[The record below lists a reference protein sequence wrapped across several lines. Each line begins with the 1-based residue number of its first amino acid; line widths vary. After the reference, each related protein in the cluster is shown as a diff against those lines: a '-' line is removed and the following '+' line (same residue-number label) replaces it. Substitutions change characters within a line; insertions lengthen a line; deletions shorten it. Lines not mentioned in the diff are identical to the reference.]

1 MKTVMVL
8 AIVAALTVFAV
19 MAAPRIPTG
28 AERVMEDITYST
40 IDGVNLKMDLYY
52 PQTGSSPYP
61 VVIYVHGGG
70 WTSGSKRG
78 GAGMRDVPTL
88 LAHGYVV
95 AAVDY
100 RLAPRWK
107 FPAQIEDV
115 KCAVRY
121 LRVHTDDLR
130 IDPDRIGA
138 YGGSAGGHL
147 VALLGTADDDA
158 FSGDCPWKAS
168 SRVQAVVDMFGPAD
182 FSLFEFIG
190 SKKAMSVFGS
200 SDATDL
206 VFAQASP
213 VTWVSSDD
221 PPFLILHGDKDPVVP
236 LSQSQSLYDHLQAAG
251 VPVDLVVVK
260 NAGHGFKPTGGEIDP
275 SRQEISELIASF
287 FDRWLKE

>member
-1 MKTVMVL
+1 MRGVTKAITASLVFVL
-8 AIVAALTVFAV
+8 VGLSAV
-19 MAAPRIPTG
+19 GKPWS
-28 AERVMEDITYST
+28 AERIVKDVTYCT
-40 IDGVNLKMDLYY
+40 VAGVDLTMDLYY
-52 PQTGSSPYP
+52 PQTGGSPYP

-95 AAVDY
+95 AAIDY
-100 RLAPRWK
+100 RLAPAYK

-121 LRVHTDDLR
+121 LRVHADELR

-158 FSGDCPWKAS
+158 FSGDCPWEAS

-190 SKKAMSVFGS
+190 SKKAMSVFGA
-200 SDATDL
+200 SDATDPI
-206 VFAQASP
+206 FAQASP
-213 VTWVSSDD
+213 VTWASSDD

-236 LSQSQSLYDHLQAAG
+236 LSQSQSLYDYLQAAG
-251 VPVDLVVVK
+251 VPAELVVVK
-260 NAGHGFKPTGGEIDP
+260 NAGHGFKPTGGKIDP

-287 FDRWLKE
+287 FDRWLR